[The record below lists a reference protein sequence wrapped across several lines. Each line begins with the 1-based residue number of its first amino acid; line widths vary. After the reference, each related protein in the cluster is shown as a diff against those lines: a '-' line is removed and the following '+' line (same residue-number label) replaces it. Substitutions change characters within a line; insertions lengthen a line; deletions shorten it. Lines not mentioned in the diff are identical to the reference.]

1 MMKVGIALL
10 AYNRPNHL
18 KKVLDAIVKQK
29 IKSIN
34 IYIDGPAN
42 KKISINQKK
51 IFKLLRI
58 YQLKIKIN
66 LYTQPKNNGLVFSV
80 TNAITSELKNNDA
93 MILLEDDCVPLEG
106 FFQYM
111 FSALKKYRYSKDI
124 RSICSYN
131 NLKIKSNKAFFLK
144 RFNPWGWATWKDR
157 WKKYNFETKSTVEQ
171 IKNSGT
177 IDNLPLDLKSYCQ
190 NSQIING
197 KHDIWS
203 LSWTLIHYLDSS
215 LVLYPSRSLIEN
227 IGFDGSGIHFT
238 KTNIF
243 RTNHQS
249 KKTILPKKIKFNLQN
264 ETKYN
269 SFLLENSS
277 KTFFKNKKLDLIE
290 PYTFIKNKEYI
301 LANQIKFYTEKFV
314 NSTPIFDIHTH
325 LFPSKFKK
333 FYNVGLVKLLN
344 YHYLKAELFSLGK
357 IKIDNFNKL
366 NDNSKAKIIWN
377 NLFLNRYPLS
387 TATQGVLKILRVY
400 GVNDVNQKFEKILKI
415 TNENQLSEDDIFKIT
430 NIKQV
435 VMTNNPFD
443 KKERFILNSNKDS
456 NYLPSIRIDDLF
468 VDHKSNRQI
477 YSLKSLEDNE
487 RLKKIINEIQSI
499 IRLNKPSYFSLSSE
513 NFDEFKNDQFFNIF
527 FRLLRKSNTPM
538 MLLIGV
544 KRGVNKLYNDAGD
557 GIGILNLDNLEKIL
571 RNFPKNKFL
580 VSCLDFKDQFR
591 LNVLAR
597 KFQNLKIVGF
607 WWFNNNESIIENL
620 LKQRFELLGDNFILQ
635 HSDARILDQLVYK
648 WLDFKSIYIKVMVQK
663 CHKLLSHGYKIKTI
677 DLEKKINFHF
687 EEMPK
692 NNIRLK

>member
-1 MMKVGIALL
+1 MKVGIALL

-18 KKVLDAIVKQK
+18 KTVLDAIVKQK

-42 KKISINQKK
+42 KKISINQEK
-51 IFKLLRI
+51 IFKLLKK
-58 YQLKIKIN
+58 YKSKILIN
-66 LYTQPKNNGLVFSV
+66 LLRQPKNNGLAFSV
-80 TNAITSELKNNDA
+80 TNAITSELKINDA
-93 MILLEDDCVPLEG
+93 VILLEDDCVPLNG

-111 FSALKKYRYSKDI
+111 FSSLKKYRFSKNI

-157 WKKYNFETKSTVEQ
+157 WKKYNFETKNTIEQ
-171 IKNSGT
+171 IRNNG
-177 IDNLPLDLKSYCQ
+177 ILDNLPLDLKSYCE
-190 NSQIING
+190 NSEIING

-203 LSWTLIHYLDSS
+203 LSWTLTHYLDSS
-215 LVLYPSRSLIEN
+215 LILYPSRSLIEN

-243 RTNHQS
+243 KTNYQN

-269 SFLLENSS
+269 SFLLESSS

-290 PYTFIKNKEYI
+290 LYTFIKNKEYI
-301 LANQIKFYTEKFV
+301 LGNQIKFYIEKFV

-333 FYNVGLVKLLN
+333 FYNVGLIKLLN

-357 IKIDNFNKL
+357 IKISYFNKL
-366 NDNSKAKIIWN
+366 DDHNKAKVIWN

-387 TATQGVLKILRVY
+387 TATQGVLKILKIY

-443 KKERFILNSNKDS
+443 KNEKFILNSNKDS
-456 NYLPSIRIDDLF
+456 NYLPSIRLDDLF
-468 VDHKSNRQI
+468 VDHESSSKIFSSK
-477 YSLKSLEDNE
+477 SLKDNE
-487 RLKKIINEIQSI
+487 NIKKILNEIQSI
-499 IRLNKPSYFSLSSE
+499 IKLNKPSYFSLSSE
-513 NFDEFKNDQFFNIF
+513 NLNEFQNDLFFKNFFP
-527 FRLLRKSNTPM
+527 LLQKSNTPM

-544 KRGVNKLYNDAGD
+544 KREVNKLYKDAGD
-557 GIGILNLDNLEKIL
+557 GIGILDLDNLEKIL
-571 RNFPKNKFL
+571 RKFPKNKFL

-663 CHKLLSHGYKIKTI
+663 YHKLLSLGYKIKTT